1 MNFCYNIC
9 VNINLGGKNRMS
21 GAEYCYQNDGGRCV
35 VKVKG
40 EIDIY
45 TAAEFKKQ
53 INAAIEEVTGD
64 LHIDCSELQYMDS
77 TGLGV
82 LIGALKRMKEQGR
95 NIYLE
100 NLRPNVR
107 KLFAITGLDKI
118 FILEV

>member
-1 MNFCYNIC
+1 
-9 VNINLGGKNRMS
+9 MS

>member
-1 MNFCYNIC
+1 
-9 VNINLGGKNRMS
+9 MS
-21 GAEYCYQNDGGRCV
+21 GAEYCYQNDGGRWC
-35 VKVKG
+35 KG
-40 EIDIY
+40 ARCEIDIY
-45 TAAEFKKQ
+45 TAAEFKQ

>member
-1 MNFCYNIC
+1 
-9 VNINLGGKNRMS
+9 MS

-53 INAAIEEVTGD
+53 INAAIEEVTGG